1 MGLTIVANQFNI
13 MNEIAS
19 LKKHQTKTNTTLEE
33 VKKFVHQKWQLNEE
47 LKVMCLFILA
57 GISSV
62 FVHSFSRYIH
72 ICLHCRIFGI
82 LDH

>member
-13 MNEIAS
+13 MNKITS
-19 LKKHQTKTNTTLEE
+19 LKKHQTKTNATLEE

-57 GISSV
+57 GML
-62 FVHSFSRYIH
+62 
-72 ICLHCRIFGI
+72 CLIKYTGQRTSNCEGPH
-82 LDH
+82 L